1 FNLSAHKQILE
12 KNNPSYVLILIDSPH
27 APFLFDEEGNPLDEE
42 KLSGSGQ
49 MYIASYKKQIQFLN
63 KKLKELIS
71 KLIANSKRPFAI
83 FLQSDHGP
91 DSYSTAIIRKKIRG
105 KAVAEKIIPDE
116 KRYFQEKFSI
126 INALY
131 FHDMDYK
138 KLYPSISPVNTFRV
152 FLNKYLKIK
161 IDVLKDESYYMYSP
175 PDFKD
180 ISSILKT
187 SDDWDAR

>member
-1 FNLSAHKQILE
+1 
-12 KNNPSYVLILIDSPH
+12 
-27 APFLFDEEGNPLDEE
+27 
-42 KLSGSGQ
+42 
-49 MYIASYKKQIQFLN
+49 
-63 KKLKELIS
+63 
-71 KLIANSKRPFAI
+71 
-83 FLQSDHGP
+83 
-91 DSYSTAIIRKKIRG
+91 
-105 KAVAEKIIPDE
+105 
-116 KRYFQEKFSI
+116 
-126 INALY
+126 
-131 FHDMDYK
+131 MDYK